1 MSRIAETFTKLKQ
14 EGRTAFIPYVTIG
27 FPELG
32 VTEELVP
39 ALVEAGADLVEL
51 GIPFSDPIAEGPTIQ
66 RASFTALENGVTLQ
80 HCFETARAIRAKVS
94 VPLLFMGYYN
104 SVFSYGVERFV
115 NEAAAAGIDGLILPD
130 LPLEEAGE
138 VLEPCKKAGLD
149 LIFFVAPTSTEA
161 RIKQVAE
168 LATGFIYC
176 VSLTGVTGARTTLSD
191 ALPELLSQIRRYTTT
206 PIAVGFGISR
216 PEHFVA
222 VSKLAEAGI
231 VGSALLDVIE
241 KVPPATRIEAAAEF
255 VRGTIG
261 GRIRHPQG

>member
-1 MSRIAETFTKLKQ
+1 
-14 EGRTAFIPYVTIG
+14 VTIG

-51 GIPFSDPIAEGPTIQ
+51 GVPFSDPIAEGPTIQ
-66 RASFTALENGVTLQ
+66 RASFTALENGVTLK
-80 HCFETARAIRAKVS
+80 HCFETARAIRAKTS

-115 NEAAAAGIDGLILPD
+115 NEAASAGIDGLILPD
-130 LPLEEAGE
+130 LPLEEAEE

-149 LIFFVAPTSTEA
+149 LILFVAPTSTEE

-176 VSLTGVTGARTTLSD
+176 VSLTGVTGARTTLSEH
-191 ALPELLSQIRRYTTT
+191 LPELLSQIRRYTNI
-206 PIAVGFGISR
+206 PVAVGFGISR
-216 PEHFVA
+216 PEHFAA
-222 VSKLAEAGI
+222 VSKLADAGI
-231 VGSALLDVIE
+231 VGSALIDVIE
-241 KVPPATRIEAAAEF
+241 KATPDGRIEAAAEF
-255 VRGTIG
+255 VRQLKGK
-261 GRIRHPQG
+261 